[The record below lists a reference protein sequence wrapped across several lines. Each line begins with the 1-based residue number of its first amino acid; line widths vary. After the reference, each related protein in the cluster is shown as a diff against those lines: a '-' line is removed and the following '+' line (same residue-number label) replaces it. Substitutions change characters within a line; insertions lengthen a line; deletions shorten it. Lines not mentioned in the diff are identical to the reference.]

1 MQVCN
6 HKEADTR
13 IFVHVRDAVE
23 HGAQK
28 VLIRT
33 VDKDVVIIAI
43 VEYSNLCLI
52 RPDVSVWMAF
62 GMRKHF
68 QYISIDTI
76 CEALGPRKAKA
87 PPLFHAISGC
97 DATSSFQGKGKKSEW
112 DAWNAY
118 EEVNMEAF
126 LSVLERKFTPLDAAS
141 AVFSVIE
148 RFVVVFT
155 TKTVLQARSTP
166 QESSSPRKGDLWK
179 VFRRRRCVSSL

>member
-6 HKEADTR
+6 HEEADTR

-23 HGAQK
+23 HGAQN

-33 VDKDVVIIAI
+33 VDTDVVVIA
-43 VEYSNLCLI
+43 VVKYSNLCLI

-62 GMRKHF
+62 GMGKNF

-87 PPLFHAISGC
+87 LLLFYAISGC
-97 DATSSFQGKGKKSEW
+97 DATSSFQGKGKNSAW

-118 EEVNMEAF
+118 EAVNTEAF
-126 LSVLERKFTPLDAAS
+126 LSVLESKFSPLDAAS

-148 RFVVVFT
+148 QR
-155 TKTVLQARSTP
+155 TKP
-166 QESSSPRKGDLWK
+166 
-179 VFRRRRCVSSL
+179 VSG